1 MSFPRA
7 QGLGRDIQLT
17 FAISALEALYYA
29 AIGVVIITYA
39 LGLALLR
46 RSSPSAKSR
55 MINQVTP
62 TVSLVIP
69 TYNEASVIG
78 QKLENVLQLEYP
90 REKLEVVVVDS
101 ASSDETVS
109 IVKKFAGEHKREI
122 NLVLIEQPARLGK
135 SEAINEA
142 LRSVRS
148 EIMVLTDADVTFPPG
163 SVRKLVESFDG
174 SGIGAV
180 SGVEVPVGGSSFLAE
195 IEADYRR
202 IYTAI
207 RMAEAQTDTPF
218 MCESEL
224 SAYKRELLEPLRP
237 GVVCDDVELTVAVR
251 SKGFKALYASDVPFL
266 ETEAGKLR
274 PKLQHKLRRGTNN
287 QHALL
292 RNSRV
297 MFNRNFG
304 RYGTIVFPF
313 EFFVHI
319 VSPILL
325 GLCLVFFFG
334 LAVFSPISAIIAIVA
349 TAILSLPPLAILHSL
364 IGRYRETEVGSLHGT
379 GSWVFGAVA
388 FLGFQLVLLVG
399 LLKLGFKGPQTNW
412 QQIPGTRVPITVE
425 ASR

>member
-7 QGLGRDIQLT
+7 QGSGRDFQLT
-17 FAISALEALYYA
+17 FAISALEALYYT

-39 LGLALLR
+39 LGLTLLR
-46 RSSPSAKSR
+46 RSSPSAQPR
-55 MINQVTP
+55 MISQVIR

-69 TYNEASVIG
+69 TYNEASVIR

-109 IVKKFAGEHKREI
+109 IVNKFVGEHRREI
-122 NLVLIEQPARLGK
+122 NLVLIEQPVRRGK
-135 SEAINEA
+135 SEAVNEA
-142 LRSVRS
+142 LRNIRS
-148 EIMVLTDADVTFPPG
+148 EIMVLTDADVTFPPL
-163 SVRKLVESFDG
+163 SVRRLVENFEG
-174 SGIGAV
+174 SEIGAV
-180 SGVEVPVGGSSFLAE
+180 SGVEVPVGGKSFLTS

-207 RMAEAQTDTPF
+207 RMAEAETDTPF

-224 SAYKRELLEPLRP
+224 SAYRREILEPLRP

-251 SKGFKALYASDVPFL
+251 SKGFKAVYASDVSFF
-266 ETEAGKLR
+266 ETEAGKLG
-274 PKLQHKLRRGTNN
+274 PKLQHKLRRGMNN

-292 RNSRV
+292 HNSKV

-319 VSPILL
+319 VSPVLL
-325 GLCLVFFFG
+325 SVSLIFLFS
-334 LAVFSPISAIIAIVA
+334 LAVFSPISAMIAIVA
-349 TAILSLPPLAILHSL
+349 TAILSLPPLAILRSL
-364 IGRYRETEVGSLHGT
+364 IGRYRGTEVGSLRGT

-412 QQIPGTRVPITVE
+412 QQIPGTRIPITVE
-425 ASR
+425 ASG

>member
-1 MSFPRA
+1 
-7 QGLGRDIQLT
+7 
-17 FAISALEALYYA
+17 
-29 AIGVVIITYA
+29 
-39 LGLALLR
+39 
-46 RSSPSAKSR
+46 
-55 MINQVTP
+55 
-62 TVSLVIP
+62 
-69 TYNEASVIG
+69 
-78 QKLENVLQLEYP
+78 
-90 REKLEVVVVDS
+90 
-101 ASSDETVS
+101 
-109 IVKKFAGEHKREI
+109 
-122 NLVLIEQPARLGK
+122 
-135 SEAINEA
+135 
-142 LRSVRS
+142 
-148 EIMVLTDADVTFPPG
+148 
-163 SVRKLVESFDG
+163 
-174 SGIGAV
+174 
-180 SGVEVPVGGSSFLAE
+180 
-195 IEADYRR
+195 
-202 IYTAI
+202 
-207 RMAEAQTDTPF
+207 MAEAQTDTPF

-224 SAYKRELLEPLRP
+224 SAYRRELLDPLRP

>member
-7 QGLGRDIQLT
+7 QGLGRDSQLT

-29 AIGVVIITYA
+29 AIGVVIITYT
-39 LGLALLR
+39 LELALLR
-46 RSSPSAKSR
+46 RSSPSPKSR
-55 MINQVTP
+55 MINQVVP

-109 IVKKFAGEHKREI
+109 IVKKFAREHRREI
-122 NLVLIEQPARLGK
+122 NLVLIEQPVRRGK

-142 LRSVRS
+142 LRRIRS
-148 EIMVLTDADVTFPPG
+148 EIMVLTDADVTFPPL
-163 SVRKLVESFDG
+163 SVRKLVENFQG
-174 SGIGAV
+174 SEIGAV
-180 SGVEVPVGGSSFLAE
+180 SGVEVPMGGKSFLAG

-237 GVVCDDVELTVAVR
+237 GVVCDDVELTVTVR
-251 SKGFKALYASDVPFL
+251 SKGFKALYASDVSFF
-266 ETEAGKLR
+266 ETEAGKLG
-274 PKLQHKLRRGTNN
+274 PKVQHKLRRGMNN
-287 QHALL
+287 QHALIH
-292 RNSRV
+292 NSRV

-319 VSPILL
+319 VSPLLL
-325 GLCLVFFFG
+325 GLSLIFLFS
-334 LAVFSPISAIIAIVA
+334 LAVSSPISAIIAIVA
-349 TAILSLPPLAILHSL
+349 TAIVSLPPLVILHSL
-364 IGRYRETEVGSLHGT
+364 IGRYRGTEVGSLHGT

-399 LLKLGFKGPQTNW
+399 LVKLGFKGPQTNW
-412 QQIPGTRVPITVE
+412 QQVPGTRVPITVE